1 MKRLVALMLTV
12 IMILG
17 VTSALADTWY
27 CPDCGSAN
35 DGNFCSNCGTKR
47 PEKVNNAAAT
57 SYNVGDYVYLGR
69 YEQNDYT
76 GDGPEKIRWLVID
89 TNGSKLFLLSDK
101 ALANLP
107 FHKKSNRTAWAASYL
122 RTWLNNDFYTGAFT
136 KEEKAAIQTT
146 EVQDTAEHSYYEW
159 NTNGRLSGTTEDK
172 VFCLS
177 FLEARTLL
185 NSKTIVCE
193 PTAVTSKSKNKIR
206 VGRGS
211 NGHAYC
217 AWWLRTSAMKN
228 NAGLVWV
235 DGKFTTAYEHYPKIC
250 VRPALWVDASAVTQ

>member
-27 CPDCGSAN
+27 CPECGNAN
-35 DGNFCSNCGTKR
+35 DGNFCSNCGTKK
-47 PEKVNNAAAT
+47 PEKSNNAAAT

-69 YEQNDYT
+69 FEQNDYS
-76 GDGPEKIRWLVID
+76 GDGPEKIRWLIID

-107 FHKKSNRTAWAASYL
+107 FHKKSNRTAWAASSL
-122 RTWLNNDFYTGAFT
+122 RQWLNYDFYISAFT
-136 KEEKAAIQTT
+136 KEEQDAIQTT

-159 NTNGRLSGTTEDK
+159 NTKGRLSGTTEDK

-185 NSKTIVCE
+185 NSKTIKCE
-193 PTAVTSKSKNKIR
+193 PTATVSKSKNKIHTSK
-206 VGRGS
+206 GG
-211 NGHAYC
+211 GGYAYC

-228 NAGLVWV
+228 NAGLVYC